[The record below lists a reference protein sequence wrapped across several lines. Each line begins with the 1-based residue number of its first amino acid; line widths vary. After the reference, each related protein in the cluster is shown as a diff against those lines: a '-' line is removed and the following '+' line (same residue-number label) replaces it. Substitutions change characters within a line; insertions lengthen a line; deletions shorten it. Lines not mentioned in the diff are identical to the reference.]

1 MSEQKKLIIDT
12 LDKVDKAELP
22 LFIHELKITA
32 FMKLAL
38 GEISKETGDLLIETC
53 NEYLKSLKEQKYIEE
68 KLAMHRTAGVVDI
81 SKMKIIK

>member
-22 LFIHELKITA
+22 LFIHNLKIKA

-38 GEISKETGDLLIETC
+38 GEMSKETGDLLIETC

-81 SKMKIIK
+81 SKVKINK

>member
-53 NEYLKSLKEQKYIEE
+53 NEYWKSLKEQKYIEE
-68 KLAMHRTAGVVDI
+68 KLAMHKRAGVVDI
-81 SKMKIIK
+81 SKMTIKK

>member
-22 LFIHELKITA
+22 LFIHNLKIRA

-38 GEISKETGDLLIETC
+38 GEMSKETGDLLIETC

-68 KLAMHRTAGVVDI
+68 KLAMHKRAGVVDI
-81 SKMKIIK
+81 SKMTIKK